1 MSDFGFGRPLWL
13 VLAPVAIA
21 LGPLALALAER
32 SARRARALTRQP
44 PKPRRAGAVALAL
57 AVALAAVAAAQP
69 RWGERT
75 VAVPF
80 GGARIAA
87 VLDVSRS
94 MSVTDVAPSR
104 RATARAAV
112 ASAFRGLSGDRAALI
127 VFAGDARVRFPL
139 TRDLAAAAAVVESV
153 QGGALLLE
161 RGTSAAAGLDLAREL
176 LAAGDERAGGLVL
189 LVSDGDDLGGDPV
202 ASATALADAG
212 IALLVAGA
220 GTPAGGAVPVF
231 DPVSGERSV
240 LTDAAGAPVV
250 SRLGEARLRAIAE
263 AAGGRYLGADLA
275 TVPGAVRARVAALD
289 GGERG
294 VAEASLPIERFQ
306 WFAAAA
312 LALALLGTAIEW
324 RVPLRWRGGMALA
337 LAAALALLASAC
349 ATAAHDLNERARAA
363 LAAGDADAAVELLY
377 EARAESPADGRIA
390 LNLAAALHHAG
401 RHEEGARAA
410 RLAAAHRDAAIAAAG
425 HASLGRHLFALGAL
439 EASLEAFGEA
449 LLLAPE
455 DDVARRDYEVVL
467 RLLRPPPPPTP
478 VPAPSDGNDEPPDG
492 EPPDPAASQ
501 PGAGADG
508 ASGDGGAEGGERLAP
523 AELEARLAAL
533 DARVAELRAEAG
545 ETLGAEEALAI
556 LDLLAE
562 RARLAAANAVRAR
575 WNDAGEY

>member
-1 MSDFGFGRPLWL
+1 MAD
-13 VLAPVAIA
+13 
-21 LGPLALALAER
+21 
-32 SARRARALTRQP
+32 
-44 PKPRRAGAVALAL
+44 
-57 AVALAAVAAAQP
+57 
-69 RWGERT
+69 
-75 VAVPF
+75 
-80 GGARIAA
+80 
-87 VLDVSRS
+87 
-94 MSVTDVAPSR
+94 
-104 RATARAAV
+104 
-112 ASAFRGLSGDRAALI
+112 AFRALSGDRAALI

-139 TRDLAAAAAVVESV
+139 TRDLDAAAAVVESV
-153 QGGALLLE
+153 WGGALLLE
-161 RGTSAAAGLDLAREL
+161 RGTSAAAGLALTREL
-176 LAAGDERAGGLVL
+176 LDDGDGRAGGLVL

-202 ASATALADAG
+202 ASAAALADAG

-231 DPVSGERSV
+231 DSVSGERSV
-240 LTDAAGAPVV
+240 LTDAGGAPVV

-263 AAGGRYLGADLA
+263 AAGGRYLGADPA
-275 TVPGAVRARVAALD
+275 TVPGAVRARIAALD

-294 VAEASLPIERFQ
+294 LTEASLPVERFQ

-324 RVPLRWRGGMALA
+324 RVPFRWRGGMALA

-349 ATAAHDLNERARAA
+349 ATAAHDLNERAREA
-363 LAAGDADAAVELLY
+363 LAAGDVDAAVALLY
-377 EARAESPADGRIA
+377 EARAEAPADGRIA
-390 LNLAAALHHAG
+390 LNLAAALHRAG

-425 HASLGRHLFALGAL
+425 HASLGRHLFALGTL
-439 EASLEAFGEA
+439 EASLEAFREA

-467 RLLRPPPPPTP
+467 RLLRPPPPAAAA
-478 VPAPSDGNDEPPDG
+478 PAPSDGDGEPPDG
-492 EPPDPAASQ
+492 EESPDPPAPQ

-508 ASGDGGAEGGERLAP
+508 ASGGGGADGGEGLAP

-533 DARVAELRAEAG
+533 NARVAELRAEAG

-575 WNDAGEY
+575 WSDPGDY

>member
-1 MSDFGFGRPLWL
+1 MSGFGFGNPLWL
-13 VLAPVAIA
+13 VLAPVALA

-44 PKPRRAGAVALAL
+44 PGPRRAGVVALAL

-75 VAVPF
+75 VAVPT
-80 GGARIAA
+80 GGARVVA

-94 MSVTDVAPSR
+94 MGVTDVAPSR
-104 RATARAAV
+104 LAASRAAV
-112 ASAFRGLSGDRAALI
+112 AGAFRALSGDRAALI

-139 TRDLAAAAAVVESV
+139 TRDLDAAAVVVENV
-153 QGGALLLE
+153 RGGALLLE

-176 LAAGDERAGGLVL
+176 LDDGDGRAGGLVL
-189 LVSDGDDLGGDPV
+189 LVSDGDDLGGDPA
-202 ASATALADAG
+202 ASAAALADAG

-220 GTPAGGAVPVF
+220 GTPVGGAVPVF

-240 LTDAAGAPVV
+240 LTDAGGAPVV
-250 SRLGEARLRAIAE
+250 SRLVEARLRAIAE
-263 AAGGRYLGADLA
+263 AAGGRYLGADPA
-275 TVPGAVRARVAALD
+275 IMPGAVRARIAALD
-289 GGERG
+289 GGERD
-294 VAEASLPIERFQ
+294 VTEASLPIERFQ

-324 RVPLRWRGGMALA
+324 RVPFRWRGGMALA

-349 ATAAHDLNERARAA
+349 ATVAHDLNERAREA
-363 LAAGDADAAVELLY
+363 LAAGDVDAAVALLY
-377 EARAESPADGRIA
+377 EARAEAPADGRIA

-410 RLAAAHRDAAIAAAG
+410 RLAAAHRDVAIAAAG

-439 EASLEAFGEA
+439 DASLEAFGEA

-467 RLLRPPPPPTP
+467 RLLRPPPPAAAA
-478 VPAPSDGNDEPPDG
+478 PAPSDGDGEPPDG
-492 EPPDPAASQ
+492 EPPASQ

-508 ASGDGGAEGGERLAP
+508 ASGGGADGGEGLAP

-575 WNDAGEY
+575 WSDAGDY